1 MLHSQMAR
9 IKVERD
15 KIFNIFGSQ
24 SDIRPIQSD
33 AQSSVTQE
41 FKVQQLMQKR
51 LGLPRDQAKIEEE
64 SLMSD
69 IHSKVKD
76 VNNDHVPPRKRED
89 QYESEQT
96 SQIQL
101 TEKQIALR
109 EYEKGAVTFLL
120 KRDEMLQKQR
130 KEISKLKKL
139 KKRQP

>member
-76 VNNDHVPPRKRED
+76 VNNDDVPPRKRED

-96 SQIQL
+96 SEIQL

>member
-76 VNNDHVPPRKRED
+76 VSNDDVPPRKRED
-89 QYESEQT
+89 QTETEQT
-96 SQIQL
+96 SEIQL

-139 KKRQP
+139 KKQQS

>member
-76 VNNDHVPPRKRED
+76 VSNDDVPPRKRED
-89 QYESEQT
+89 QTETEQT
-96 SQIQL
+96 SEIQL

-120 KRDEMLQKQR
+120 QRDEMLQKQR

-139 KKRQP
+139 KKQQS